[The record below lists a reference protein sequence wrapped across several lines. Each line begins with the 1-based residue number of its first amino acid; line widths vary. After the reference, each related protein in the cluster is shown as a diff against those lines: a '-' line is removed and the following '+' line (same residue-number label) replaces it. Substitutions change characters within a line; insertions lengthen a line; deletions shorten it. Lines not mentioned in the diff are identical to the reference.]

1 MGEAKAKKPIDLGNA
16 KIGRLILTFAIPS
29 ILSHLVASI
38 YNIVDQIFIGQNIGT
53 EGTAASQVAYMLVL
67 FMTACYVLISTGAAS
82 KFSLEQGEGES
93 KEKQGKVVGNGFF
106 WLIAVGIVL
115 MVIVLIFK
123 EPLLKLFGA
132 RDNEAVLS
140 YACDYTWIIAI
151 GMPFQMFAA
160 GGAII
165 IRADGSPTYSMMTTL
180 SGAILNIGLD
190 ALFMMVFGWGIQ
202 GAALATIIGQI
213 VSAIICFAYFFKF
226 KTIKFKAKYILPN
239 GEATGQIFRLG
250 LAAGLMQF
258 AIMIVQTIMNNMLS
272 KYGESDLVNVVTE
285 NNMTVPEEYLVNGV
299 ATEAAIVSYSSAT
312 ALAVAGV
319 VAKVNSIFNATIYG
333 IATSVQPVLGYNY
346 GAKRYHRVLKTFL
359 EVVVIALIVG
369 LVAFTLFQVIPRPI
383 LHIFQSGD
391 DLYDE
396 FGTQYLR
403 IFMGAVFLTAIPI
416 TVSNFFPSINMPI
429 RGIIASISRQ
439 IIFQLPLIL
448 ILPIFFGMDGVLYAG
463 CSADSAACLLC
474 IILVLP
480 TVVKLARAPKDPDII
495 PEQANGEPALAAAA
509 AGADGSSVTPADNTT
524 DNVLYDASCAS
535 LSSEPVSESPADE
548 DPFAIDADLSGAPAE
563 GTPAEEHPLVA
574 EESAYQALAGVQ
586 LEETSAEEVPAEKS
600 AEDTLAEEVPATES
614 TEDVPA
620 EEPVEEVP
628 ADETSAEEEITVEEV
643 PADESVQAEVSEEEV
658 PAAESTEEVSADEA
672 PAEEPVQ
679 VEVPE
684 EDVSVDESFQDE
696 VPADEVPAAEEE
708 ITVEEVSAAEST
720 EDVPAEKPV
729 EETPAEEVSADEA
742 EAEADAAEDA
752 PEGAEDTD
760 TDTDSSADHT
770 ADADV
775 PVVEEAAEGEPHK
788 YDFSFIAKVIQ
799 SPDEV
804 RERYAEVVNY
814 FQTFKGTNTRVSWK
828 QCGMTYG
835 KTRVGLMQFR
845 GKTLTIALALDPAEF
860 EGTKY
865 HGRNMG
871 GRKKFAKTPM
881 MLSLTSGR
889 KLIYVKHL
897 INVMM
902 DRLGASKGGKT
913 ADVSYKYQTTEELV
927 EQGLAKDLTAAAE
940 TVTPAQGEE

>member
-1 MGEAKAKKPIDLGNA
+1 MGVVKKEKKPIDLGNA
-16 KIGRLILTFAIPS
+16 KIGKLILTFAIPS

-106 WLIAVGIVL
+106 WLLAVGIVL
-115 MVIVLIFK
+115 MIIVLCFK

-213 VSAIICFAYFFKF
+213 ISAIICFAYFFRF
-226 KTIKFKAKYILPN
+226 KTIKFKAKYMLPE

-285 NNMTVPEEYLVNGV
+285 NGMTVPEEYLVDGV
-299 ATEAAIVSYSSAT
+299 ATEAAIISYSSAT

-359 EVVVIALIVG
+359 EIVVIALIVG
-369 LVAFTLFQVIPRPI
+369 LVAFTLFQVIPKPI
-383 LHIFQSGD
+383 LHIFQKGD

-448 ILPIFFGMDGVLYAG
+448 ILPLFFGMNGVLYAG

-480 TVVKLARAPKDPDII
+480 TVIKLAKAPKDPDIL
-495 PEQANGEPALAAAA
+495 PEQTNGQPALATAA
-509 AGADGSSVTPADNTT
+509 AGADGSTPTAADNAA
-524 DNVLYDASCAS
+524 DNVLYDAGASSS
-535 LSSEPVSESPADE
+535 LSAAPAADTPAE
-548 DPFAIDADLSGAPAE
+548 DPFADDAEVTESPAE
-563 GTPAEEHPLVA
+563 PCSTPE
-574 EESAYQALAGVQ
+574 
-586 LEETSAEEVPAEKS
+586 PA
-600 AEDTLAEEVPATES
+600 
-614 TEDVPA
+614 
-620 EEPVEEVP
+620 
-628 ADETSAEEEITVEEV
+628 
-643 PADESVQAEVSEEEV
+643 
-658 PAAESTEEVSADEA
+658 ADEA
-672 PAEEPVQ
+672 PAEET
-679 VEVPE
+679 
-684 EDVSVDESFQDE
+684 
-696 VPADEVPAAEEE
+696 ADEVPASEDSTEVTAEP
-708 ITVEEVSAAEST
+708 AAEVPAAEPADEAAAENAPVQEEPADEPAIENAPA
-720 EDVPAEKPV
+720 EDVPAD
-729 EETPAEEVSADEA
+729 EEAPATSDDAEGEPSDEFGASADETPDDFSDDSSDDLADDDADDSADTDAAA
-742 EAEADAAEDA
+742 EAAPVAAEADAA
-752 PEGAEDTD
+752 
-760 TDTDSSADHT
+760 AD
-770 ADADV
+770 D
-775 PVVEEAAEGEPHK
+775 GRR
-788 YDFSFIAKVIQ
+788 YDYSFIARIMQ
-799 SPDEV
+799 APEDQ
-804 RERYAEVVNY
+804 RARYAEIINQ
-814 FQTFKGTNTRVSWK
+814 FQSYKGTNTRLTWK
-828 QCGMTYG
+828 QCAVTYDNA
-835 KTRVGLMQFR
+835 RIALILFR
-845 GKTLTIALALDPAEF
+845 GRTLAMALALDPKEF
-860 EGTKY
+860 EQTKY
-865 HGRNMG
+865 HGRSMA
-871 GRKKFAKTPM
+871 GRKKFAKTPLLM
-881 MLSLTSGR
+881 NITSGR
-889 KLIYVKHL
+889 KLTYAKHL

-902 DRLGASKGGKT
+902 DRLGAQKGGKT
-913 ADVSYKYQTTEELV
+913 ADVSYKYQTTEELL
-927 EQGLAKDLTAAAE
+927 EQGLVRE
-940 TVTPAQGEE
+940 ITPAASADEKAGDK